1 MKVEMLIVAV
11 FILIIGF
18 SIVRNVLPKE
28 AVYANEIS
36 VPENETQEAVYDEY
50 GNIVSNMVENT
61 VDVSVFEQY

>member
-18 SIVRNVLPKE
+18 SIVRNVLLKE
-28 AVYANEIS
+28 AVYDNEIS